1 MLQIYNT
8 LTHQKEIFYPLDP
21 NNVRLYVCGPTVYDY
36 AHLGN
41 ARVYVIF
48 DVLNRLLRYLYPSVT
63 YVRNITDIDDKIIQ
77 ASLTSGN
84 SISEITE
91 RTTKAFQEDM
101 KSLGNLVPT
110 FEPKA
115 TEHLSEM
122 IQMIQTLIEKGH
134 AYEVDGHVLFQVTS
148 DPSYGSLSRQ
158 GLEDMISGARIE
170 IAPYKKDP
178 RDFILWKPSTG
189 SMPGWE
195 SPWGYGRPGWHIE
208 CSAMSSKY
216 LGETFDIHAGGQDLI
231 FPHHENEQA
240 QSTCFSNKPFVRHW
254 MHNGYLI
261 VNGEKMS
268 KSLGNFLTVRDL
280 LKKASGEVLRYGLL
294 SVHYRQPLDWTD
306 EGLKQAQNSLCR
318 LYTSLRLAPKQ
329 DSDSPNLN
337 KEFLSALE
345 DDLNTPLALHVLHK
359 LASDINKSTSEKE
372 KASLA
377 HQLKSSGAF
386 IGLLTEDPDIWF
398 QKSTQNCKENDLEGL
413 HIECQIEARNK
424 ARQERNF
431 KESDRIRQHLFEAGI
446 ILEDTPTGT
455 LWRRIK

>member
-8 LTHQKEIFYPLDP
+8 LTHQKETFLPLDAHH
-21 NNVRLYVCGPTVYDY
+21 VGLYVCGPTVYDY

-48 DVLNRLLRYLYPSVT
+48 DILNRLLNYIYPTVT

-91 RTTKAFQEDM
+91 RTTQAFQEDM
-101 KSLGNLVPT
+101 KSLGNVSPT
-110 FEPKA
+110 YEPKA
-115 TEHLSEM
+115 TEHIPEM
-122 IQMIQTLIEKGH
+122 IKMIQTLIEKGH
-134 AYEVDGHVLFQVTS
+134 AYEAEGHVLFQVTS

-158 GLEDMISGARIE
+158 GLEDMISGARVE

-189 SMPGWE
+189 DIPGWQ
-195 SPWGYGRPGWHIE
+195 SPWGLGRPGWHIE

-240 QSTCFSNKPFVRHW
+240 QSTCCSNKPFVRYW

-280 LKKASGEVLRYGLL
+280 LKKASGDVLRYGLL

-306 EGLKQAQNSLCR
+306 AGLLQAQNSLCR
-318 LYTSLRLAPKQ
+318 LYTAMRHAPKE
-329 DSDSPNLN
+329 DAASPDLN
-337 KEFLSALE
+337 KEFLSALA
-345 DDLNTPLALHVLHK
+345 DDLNTPLALHILHG
-359 LASDINKSTSEKE
+359 LASDINKSSSEKE
-372 KASLA
+372 KAVLA

-386 IGLLTEDPDIWF
+386 IGLLTEDPDVWF
-398 QKSTQNCKENDLEGL
+398 QKSPKNCSEKALEGL

-424 ARQERNF
+424 ARQERDF
-431 KESDRIRQHLFEAGI
+431 KEADRIRDHLLEAGI
-446 ILEDTPTGT
+446 ALEDAPSGT
-455 LWRRIK
+455 LWRRLK